1 VRRLAARR
9 GSAQAHSSLAGI
21 ALALRALS
29 QLLARAVAPGEIVF
43 AQGEKPRLV
52 SQPALA
58 AAVGGTLREVRSVPH
73 QAGPDFSISHAGP
86 WVACAAVA
94 RGRVGLDV
102 EMGSDARIA
111 EWVVREAA
119 LKATGLGLRA
129 ARDVCTLESG
139 AREAC
144 WRGERWHLARLDLFP
159 GASACV
165 LSSAPAT
172 VEAHA
177 VPLAELF
184 AP

>member
-1 VRRLAARR
+1 MRRLAARR
-9 GSAQAHSSLAGI
+9 GTAQAQASLAGI

-43 AQGEKPRLV
+43 AQGEKPRLA

-58 AAVGGTLREVRSVPH
+58 AAAGGTLREVRSVPH
-73 QAGPDFSISHAGP
+73 EEGPDFSIAHAGP

-102 EMGSDARIA
+102 EMGSDVRIA
-111 EWVVREAA
+111 DWVVREAA

-129 ARDVCTLESG
+129 ARDVRALEWG

-144 WRGERWHLARLDLFP
+144 WRGERWHLVRPDLFP
-159 GASACV
+159 GASVCV
-165 LSSAPAT
+165 LSSAPTT

>member
-1 VRRLAARR
+1 MRRLAARR
-9 GSAQAHSSLAGI
+9 GTAQAHASLAGI

-43 AQGEKPRLV
+43 AQGEKPRLA

-58 AAVGGTLREVRSVPH
+58 AAAGGTLRAVRGV
-73 QAGPDFSISHAGP
+73 
-86 WVACAAVA
+86 
-94 RGRVGLDV
+94 
-102 EMGSDARIA
+102 
-111 EWVVREAA
+111 
-119 LKATGLGLRA
+119 
-129 ARDVCTLESG
+129 
-139 AREAC
+139 
-144 WRGERWHLARLDLFP
+144 RWHLARLDLFP